1 MKRMPVMLLAFT
13 FLVPLVIPSGASAG
27 SGTFTDIAGN
37 THAEAIQAIADADIT
52 KGCTATTYCPADL
65 VTRAQMASFLA
76 RAFELPPATRDYF
89 RDGTGSVHEDN
100 INRIAEEGI
109 TLGVSPGIYDPGGQ
123 VTRAQMAS
131 FLARA
136 LGLDPVSGNRFSD
149 VDGTH
154 AGNINAIA
162 EEGITLGCDAAGTRY
177 CPTDPVRRDQMASF
191 LARALDLID
200 TEVLDRPAIGSQPRA
215 GENWELLGCTNE
227 SGTCSY
233 SPGGWVRLETRGS
246 LISACQIWDYSV
258 IPHRCLY
265 PGGAF
270 GVTDPSGRPGI
281 PGQDTYTAGV
291 FRHDTDTGRL
301 ASITYQFPLHPTAP
315 RGLWTG
321 RLCDATSYSTDCREL
336 LTVYFEV
343 GN

>member
-1 MKRMPVMLLAFT
+1 MRRVFVILLAFT
-13 FLVPLVIPSGASAG
+13 FLVPLVIPSDASAG

-52 KGCTATTYCPADL
+52 KGCTATTYCPAEL

-89 RDGTGSVHEDN
+89 RDDAGSVHEDN

-109 TLGVSPGIYDPGGQ
+109 TLGVSPGIFDPGGH

-136 LGLDPVSGNRFSD
+136 LGLDPVAGNRFSD

-177 CPTDPVRRDQMASF
+177 CPTDSVRRDQMASF

-200 TEVLDRPAIGSQPRA
+200 TEVLDRPPLTDAINPETGFWSGTTSQGREITFTVERTNGYQIAEGLRIGADFPGCPSVTQEFAQPIPIVDGRFDNDSVA
-215 GENWELLGCTNE
+215 GEFTSTTRADGTFSISYPWWDGWMMRTCTP
-227 SGTCSY
+227 SGT
-233 SPGGWVRLETRGS
+233 W
-246 LISACQIWDYSV
+246 
-258 IPHRCLY
+258 
-265 PGGAF
+265 
-270 GVTDPSGRPGI
+270 
-281 PGQDTYTAGV
+281 TAS
-291 FRHDTDTGRL
+291 R
-301 ASITYQFPLHPTAP
+301 
-315 RGLWTG
+315 
-321 RLCDATSYSTDCREL
+321 
-336 LTVYFEV
+336 
-343 GN
+343 